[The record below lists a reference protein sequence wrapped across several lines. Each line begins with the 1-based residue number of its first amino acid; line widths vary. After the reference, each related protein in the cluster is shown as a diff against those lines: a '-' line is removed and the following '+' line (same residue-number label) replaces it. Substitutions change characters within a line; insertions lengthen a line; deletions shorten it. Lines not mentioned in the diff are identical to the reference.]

1 MCFRPMRSKRAR
13 AARRQQS
20 GYVLVIM
27 LVIVVM
33 GSLYGLLNR
42 LNTNAAESSRTAVTY
57 QALKQARQ
65 ALLAYAVTYRDRQ
78 DGSGFGYLPC
88 PDMAGDDGDP
98 DMIGTHA
105 GSYCGTKGQPA
116 VGLLPYQTLGLPELR
131 DGDGNCLWYIVAGSH
146 KEYPKNTSTLS
157 PSTVA
162 DFDIY
167 DPNGSLLVSRLAS
180 AQGAAAIVV
189 SPGVALVGQV
199 RGLGNT
205 KNSLCRT
212 DSSQMSAYLESPTS
226 GLISGIQTD
235 GSGNVIKND
244 KMSWVSASEIFALAS
259 QRSDYANNAPS
270 TKTTNGSDQSD
281 GSNY

>member
-1 MCFRPMRSKRAR
+1 MCFRPMRYSQAP
-13 AARRQQS
+13 AARQQQG

-42 LNTNAAESSRTAVTY
+42 LNTNAVESSRTAVTN

-65 ALLAYAVTYRDRQ
+65 ALLAYAVTYRDRVS
-78 DGSGFGYLPC
+78 GYGFGYLPC
-88 PDMAGDDGDP
+88 PDMASDDINP
-98 DMIGTHA
+98 NMIGTHA
-105 GSYCGTKGQPA
+105 GNCGTTGQPA
-116 VGLLPYQTLGLPELR
+116 IGLLPYQTLGLPELR

-146 KEYPKNTSTLS
+146 KENPKNTSTLS

-167 DPNGSLLVSRLAS
+167 DPNGSLLVSRLTS

-189 SPGVALVGQV
+189 SPGVALAGQS
-199 RGLGNT
+199 RGLDNAKNT
-205 KNSLCRT
+205 LCRT
-212 DSSQMSAYLESPTS
+212 DASQMAAYLESATS
-226 GLISGIQTD
+226 GLVSGIQTD
-235 GSGNVIKND
+235 SSGNVIKND

-259 QRSDYANNAPS
+259 QRSDYANNAPG
-270 TKTTNGSDQSD
+270 TKTTNGSEQSD